1 MVGGSNW
8 DSLKVELRNF
18 DWNNIKNYDCVEGAF
33 NEFSAILKRIFYQ
46 SCPFKIMKIKKLDL
60 SKPYITRN
68 IKELIKEKHKMQ
80 RLYNKFPI
88 TYGKQYKHLRNRVNS
103 QIRAAKANYFKTVL
117 RNNTNNCKQ
126 TWKVINEL
134 LGRKRYANLP
144 NEFIYNDIKFTD
156 PVSIANQFN
165 NYFVNAGIELSE
177 RFPPSDDYKLY
188 LTDVISDYR
197 KFFTFS
203 QVSCLDVEN
212 IVRSFK
218 DSSPGADEIPMKL
231 FKENLPVL
239 GSTVIFICNL
249 SLMTGIFPS
258 ELATA
263 IITCIFNSGNIDS
276 FENYRFIQF

>member
-33 NEFSAILKRIFYQ
+33 NEFSASLKRIFDQ

-144 NEFIYNDIKFTD
+144 NE
-156 PVSIANQFN
+156 
-165 NYFVNAGIELSE
+165 
-177 RFPPSDDYKLY
+177 
-188 LTDVISDYR
+188 
-197 KFFTFS
+197 
-203 QVSCLDVEN
+203 
-212 IVRSFK
+212 
-218 DSSPGADEIPMKL
+218 
-231 FKENLPVL
+231 
-239 GSTVIFICNL
+239 
-249 SLMTGIFPS
+249 
-258 ELATA
+258 
-263 IITCIFNSGNIDS
+263 
-276 FENYRFIQF
+276 

>member
-1 MVGGSNW
+1 
-8 DSLKVELRNF
+8 
-18 DWNNIKNYDCVEGAF
+18 
-33 NEFSAILKRIFYQ
+33 
-46 SCPFKIMKIKKLDL
+46 
-60 SKPYITRN
+60 
-68 IKELIKEKHKMQ
+68 MQ

-88 TYGKQYKHLRNRVNS
+88 TYHKQYQHLRNRVNS
-103 QIRAAKANYFKTVL
+103 QIRAAKANYFKNVL
-117 RNNTNNCKQ
+117 RNNTNNFKQ

-156 PVSIANQFN
+156 PVSIANQCN
-165 NYFVNAGIELSE
+165 NYFVNAGIELPE

-188 LTDVISDYR
+188 LTDVITER
-197 KFFTFS
+197 FTFS

-218 DSSPGADEIPMKL
+218 DSSPVADETPMKL

-239 GSTVIFICNL
+239 GSTVSFICNL

-258 ELATA
+258 EIATA
-263 IITCIFNSGNIDS
+263 IITCIFKSGNIDS
-276 FENYRFIQF
+276 FENFRSISILNAFSKILEKIITVQLVQYFVVNNFFY